1 MDYLIVLSIKN
12 TLIQKPVK
20 MDDISMIYGY
30 VRVSTQDQSVDAQ
43 KNSISRYCIDQK
55 LMVDEWI
62 ELEMSSR
69 KSTVMRRIDELLE
82 KLSPSDIVIASE
94 LSRLG
99 RSIKETLNT
108 VETITQDKQARLI
121 LIKQNLDLNPAAK
134 NNIANK
140 VLITIFSMLA
150 ELERDFIS
158 ERTKEGLRAR
168 AAKGIKLGKPK
179 GVIQASM
186 YDKDKEKIVHLY
198 QLGVPIQKI
207 ITTHLCY
214 GKYLSLKAFL
224 NKVTR

>member
-1 MDYLIVLSIKN
+1 
-12 TLIQKPVK
+12 
-20 MDDISMIYGY
+20 MIFGY
-30 VRVSTQDQSVDAQ
+30 IRVSTADQNLDGQ
-43 KNSISRYCIDQK
+43 KNLISRYCMDNK

-69 KSTVMRRIDELLE
+69 KTIEQRRISELLD
-82 KLSPSDIVIASE
+82 KLNPHDIVIASE

-108 VETITQDKQARLI
+108 IESILELKQTRLI
-121 LIKQNLDLNPAAK
+121 LIKQNLDLNPSDR
-134 NNIANK
+134 NNITNK

-179 GVIQASM
+179 GTIQSSM
-186 YDKDKEKIVHLY
+186 YDKDKDKILELY
-198 QLGVPIQKI
+198 KLGVPINKI
-207 ITTHLCY
+207 IDTHLKY
-214 GKYLSLKAFL
+214 GKYTSLKQFIE
-224 NKVTR
+224 RQS

>member
-1 MDYLIVLSIKN
+1 MVLYSKI
-12 TLIQKPVK
+12 TLRQKQRK
-20 MDDISMIYGY
+20 LSGIYMIYGY
-30 VRVSTQDQSVDAQ
+30 VRVSTHEQSVDSQ
-43 KNSISRYCIDQK
+43 KNGISRYCIDQR

-69 KSTVMRRIDELLE
+69 KSTEMRRIDELLN
-82 KLSPSDIVIASE
+82 KLSPNDTVIASE

-108 VETITQDKQARLI
+108 IEAIVQNKKARLI
-121 LIKQNLDLNPAAK
+121 LIKQNLDLNPNAK
-134 NNIANK
+134 NNVANK

-168 AAKGIKLGKPK
+168 VAKGIKLGKPK

-186 YDKDKEKIVHLY
+186 YDKDKEKILHLY
-198 QLGVPIQKI
+198 QLGVPLQKI
-207 ITTHLCY
+207 ITTHLHY
-214 GKYLSLKAFL
+214 GKYLSLKAFI
-224 NKVTR
+224 NKIVGTKC

>member
-1 MDYLIVLSIKN
+1 MVLVHKN
-12 TLIQKPVK
+12 TLIQKLMK
-20 MDDISMIYGY
+20 LSDNCMIYGY
-30 VRVSTQDQSVDAQ
+30 VRVSTQEQSVDSQ
-43 KNSISRYCIDQK
+43 KNSISRYCIEQK

-69 KSTVMRRIDELLE
+69 KSTALRRIDELLDR
-82 KLSPSDIVIASE
+82 LSPNDVVIASE

-108 VETITQDKQARLI
+108 IEVIVNDKQSRLV
-121 LIKQNLDLNPAAK
+121 LIKQNLDLNPSAQ
-134 NNIANK
+134 NNVANK

-168 AAKGIKLGKPK
+168 VAKGIKLGKPK

-186 YDKDKEKIVHLY
+186 YDKDKDKILHLH

-207 ITTHLCY
+207 ISTHLGY

-224 NKVTR
+224 NKFKDAI

>member
-1 MDYLIVLSIKN
+1 
-12 TLIQKPVK
+12 
-20 MDDISMIYGY
+20 MIYGY
-30 VRVSTQDQSVDAQ
+30 VRVSTQEQSVESQ
-43 KNSISRYCIDQK
+43 KNCISRYCIEQK

-69 KSTVMRRIDELLE
+69 KSTAMRRIDELLDR
-82 KLSPSDIVIASE
+82 LSPDDVVIASE

-108 VETITQDKQARLI
+108 IETIVQEKLARLI
-121 LIKQNLDLNPAAK
+121 LIKQNLDLNPKAK
-134 NNIANK
+134 NNVANK

-168 AAKGIKLGKPK
+168 VAKGIKLGKPK
-179 GVIQASM
+179 GVIQSSM
-186 YDKDKEKIVHLY
+186 YDKDKEKILHLY

-207 ITTHLCY
+207 ILTHLGY

-224 NKVTR
+224 KKLNEA